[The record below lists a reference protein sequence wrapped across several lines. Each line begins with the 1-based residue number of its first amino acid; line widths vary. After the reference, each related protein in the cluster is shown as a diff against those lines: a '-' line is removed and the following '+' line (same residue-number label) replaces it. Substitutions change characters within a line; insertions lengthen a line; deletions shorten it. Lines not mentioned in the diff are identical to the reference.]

1 MRWWVVLIIVIA
13 IAAAVIAILYFLGKR
28 AEKKQAEQ
36 QEQIDAQKQNVTMLV
51 IDKKKV
57 KLKDAGFP
65 DIVLQQTPKML
76 RGRKFPVVKARVN
89 TGRGAMVS
97 SFICDKNV
105 FDVIPL
111 KKEVKATISGLYITD
126 VRAIRGKLDN
136 AGRKKKESKM
146 EQLLRKGRGEE

>member
-1 MRWWVVLIIVIA
+1 MPWWGILIIVIA
-13 IAAAVIAILYFLGKR
+13 SVAAVIAVLYFLGKR

-36 QEQIDAQKQNVTMLV
+36 QEQIDAAKQNVTMLV
-51 IDKKKV
+51 IDKKKI

-65 DIVLQQTPKML
+65 DIVYEKTPKML
-76 RGRKFPVVKARVN
+76 RGRKFPIVKARVN

-97 SFICDKNV
+97 SFICDKNI
-105 FDVIPL
+105 FEVIPV

-126 VRAIRGKLDN
+126 VKAIRGTLDN
-136 AGRKKKESKM
+136 TGKKKKVSKM

>member
-1 MRWWVVLIIVIA
+1 
-13 IAAAVIAILYFLGKR
+13 
-28 AEKKQAEQ
+28 
-36 QEQIDAQKQNVTMLV
+36 
-51 IDKKKV
+51 
-57 KLKDAGFP
+57 
-65 DIVLQQTPKML
+65 
-76 RGRKFPVVKARVN
+76 
-89 TGRGAMVS
+89 MVS

-136 AGRKKKESKM
+136 AGKKKKESKM